1 MSSENSENQT
11 AAPNAKQIELQ
22 CFDKEQQERDK
33 RLRQLANVF
42 IDMFV
47 ASRTGLNSSLRLV
60 N

>member
-1 MSSENSENQT
+1 MSGDNTESQ
-11 AAPNAKQIELQ
+11 NAQQIELQ
-22 CFDKEQQERDK
+22 CFDYAPKEHEK

-47 ASRTGLNSSLRLV
+47 ASRTELNSSLRLV

>member
-1 MSSENSENQT
+1 MSGENTEIH
-11 AAPNAKQIELQ
+11 NAQQIELQ
-22 CFDKEQQERDK
+22 CANDAPREREK

-47 ASRTGLNSSLRLV
+47 ALRTELKSSVRLV

>member
-1 MSSENSENQT
+1 MSGENTEIH
-11 AAPNAKQIELQ
+11 NAQQIELQ
-22 CFDKEQQERDK
+22 CANNAQEEREK

-47 ASRTGLNSSLRLV
+47 ASRTELNSPAPLV